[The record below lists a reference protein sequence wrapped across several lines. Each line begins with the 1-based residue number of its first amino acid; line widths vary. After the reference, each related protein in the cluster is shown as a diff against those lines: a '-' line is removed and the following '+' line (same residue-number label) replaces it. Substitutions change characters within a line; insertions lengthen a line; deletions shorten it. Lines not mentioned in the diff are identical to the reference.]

1 MEVSESAGESAA
13 RRWWHESA
21 VLAVELLVVASA
33 LRPAVNDFQ
42 YLNGGES
49 VFLKLFAKL
58 LFQRSPLQF
67 AVELLCQF
75 FGSLLFGQFLLL
87 FAVLSAVGGSGAEA
101 VQSRLVVGVQ
111 LREQGRLV
119 IVEVEFLYDFL
130 HLLYALFL
138 CVPAAVL
145 SSGRPYHE
153 AAQCQCE
160 YDFLCFHTAKLSDWW
175 RNGITHK
182 SKNLSHLDEWQD
194 FVDKFP
200 KTFVCAV
207 G

>member
-33 LRPAVNDFQ
+33 LWPAVNDFQ

-101 VQSRLVVGVQ
+101 VQSRLV
-111 LREQGRLV
+111 
-119 IVEVEFLYDFL
+119 IVEVKFLYDFL